1 MFSNRPLIRSQR
13 VSVSLSLIELFIK
26 MSKDSTENKNV
37 FLFPWL
43 GFFLLDK
50 ALWFYYLL
58 EIFDLLLDMWLTC
71 QLYLIFFI

>member
-1 MFSNRPLIRSQR
+1 
-13 VSVSLSLIELFIK
+13 